1 MKKIVI
7 LVSGS
12 GINLQRIIN
21 AIAEKEI
28 QNAEISLVVADR
40 DCYGLKRA
48 EDAGIPFQLIKRG
61 KDFARNWIR

>member
-12 GINLQRIIN
+12 GTNLQRIIK
-21 AIAEKEI
+21 AIADKEI

-40 DCYGLKRA
+40 DCYGLK
-48 EDAGIPFQLIKRG
+48 ELKMQESLF
-61 KDFARNWIR
+61 N